1 MEKVAFFGIG
11 LLGANFVKAMRKR
24 GLEVNVWNRTF
35 EKAQALEADGAR
47 AFRDA
52 AEAAKDV
59 DRIHICTRDDAAV
72 DSILDS
78 ILASVGPNVPIVDHT
93 TVSPEGVVKRAK
105 RLADARK
112 LFIHCPVF
120 MGPPAALNAAG
131 SMLASGP
138 KDLFEKVRPAL
149 EPMTGQVRYMGERA
163 DVAAVY
169 KLMGNATLLALYG
182 GIADVLRM
190 ADAQGVARTD
200 AMELF
205 TFFNPAGD
213 LGGRGKRMAEGD
225 YSAYWTADMARK
237 DANLMLGLAQGKQLD
252 VVATVEREL
261 ERAIGAGLSDKD
273 FGVIA
278 SL

>member
-1 MEKVAFFGIG
+1 METVAFFGAG

-24 GLEVNVWNRTF
+24 GLNVHVWNRTF
-35 EKAQALEADGAR
+35 EKAQALEADGAK

-52 AEAAKDV
+52 AEAARGV

-72 DSILDS
+72 DAILDAMFSS
-78 ILASVGPNVPIVDHT
+78 IEANVPVIDHT

-105 RLADARK
+105 RFSDASK

-138 KDLFEKVRPAL
+138 KDLFETVRPAL
-149 EPMTGQVRYMGERA
+149 EPMTGQVRYLGERV
-163 DVAAVY
+163 DLAAVY

-182 GIADVLRM
+182 GVADVLRM
-190 ADAQGVARTD
+190 ADAQGVPRTD

-205 TFFNPAGD
+205 SFFNPAGD
-213 LGGRGKRMAEGD
+213 LGGRGKRMSEGD
-225 YSAYWTADMARK
+225 YSAYWTVDMARK
-237 DANLMLGLAQGKQLD
+237 DANLMLKTAKDKELD
-252 VVATVEREL
+252 VIAAVEQEL
-261 ERAIGAGLSDKD
+261 GRAMSAGLSEKD
-273 FGVIA
+273 FGAIA